1 MKNFKFFTLFVF
13 LISVSFNSYSQLNK
27 EAKAL
32 KEKLPKTY
40 EGIKK
45 SSQDNWGGDHAM
57 ILFEI
62 NEQSKAFIEFVK
74 WGDTLDTNKN
84 KEEFK
89 IVDNAL
95 IKWTKDPLKA
105 METGE
110 GDWSMIRFE
119 IQYQLKAM
127 SEY

>member
-1 MKNFKFFTLFVF
+1 MKNFKPFTLLVF
-13 LISVSFNSYSQLNK
+13 LIFVSFNSYSQLNK

-32 KEKLPKTY
+32 KEKLPKVY

-45 SSQDNWGGDHAM
+45 SSQDKWGGDHQM

-62 NEQSKAFIEFVK
+62 NEQSKAFIEVVK
-74 WGDTLDTNKN
+74 WGGILDKNKN

-89 IVDNAL
+89 IAENAL

-105 METGE
+105 IDTGE
-110 GDWSMIRFE
+110 GDWSMIWFE